1 MAQRTT
7 CRGMYRKF
15 VTGLASIRDV
25 PNRLER
31 DLSISDLLAASL
43 DGHSGDILL
52 LVDDTVMM
60 LW

>member
-1 MAQRTT
+1 M
-7 CRGMYRKF
+7 
-15 VTGLASIRDV
+15 TGLASIRDV